1 MMGQQIPPLSPRWG
15 TRRAERRGPDVIQ
28 STFGNIE
35 LRFGSSEAFYEGRIS
50 CFAALAGEYDRV
62 GENEVAKSRQF
73 DFMNSTRK
81 GNNA

>member
-15 TRRAERRGPDVIQ
+15 ARRAERRGPDVIQ
-28 STFGNIE
+28 LTFGNIE
-35 LRFGSSEAFYEGRIS
+35 SRFGGSEAFYEGHIS